1 MVVLIKRT
9 NNALRAALISV
20 FLSACTVVPGLQVS
34 STDLSGGERVGLVDK
49 FIRSNDVSADFT
61 QQVNTRLI
69 SPDLLSEMRPVKPQ
83 AQANPGLQVEMDQYS
98 YVIGVGDVL
107 NIIVWDHPELTIP
120 AGQFRSAGESGSVVH
135 PDGTIFYPYIGKV
148 SVVGKLVSEARDLI
162 ARDLAG
168 YIESP
173 QVEVSVAAYRSQ
185 RVFVTGAVAQ
195 PIVLPITNVPLT
207 VLDALNASGGLAP
220 DADWRSVVVTS
231 NNSSGPAEA
240 ALDLYAL
247 YQHGDMSQNRLLG
260 NNDIIHVPRNDGLKV
275 FVMGDVLKPETQ
287 RIDRSGL
294 TLAEA
299 LNNVGGLNERSA
311 DARGIFVLRASQQP
325 DQVVDVFQLD
335 ASVGS
340 MLILSTQFELAPMDV
355 VYVTSAPMAR
365 WNKVIS
371 QLLPSI
377 SGLYDLD
384 RLNGP

>member
-1 MVVLIKRT
+1 MVVLFKRMSSVIHG
-9 NNALRAALISV
+9 ALVAL

-34 STDLSGGERVGLVDK
+34 STDLAGGDRVGLVDK
-49 FIRSNDVSADFT
+49 FIRSDSVSTDFT
-61 QQVNTRLI
+61 QQANTRLI
-69 SPDLLSEMRPVKPQ
+69 SPALLATMRPAKPQ
-83 AQANPGLQVEMDQYS
+83 AQANPGLQVQLDQYS

-148 SVVGKLVSEARDLI
+148 NVVGKLVSDARDLI
-162 ARDLAG
+162 ARDLAS

-195 PIVLPITNVPLT
+195 PGVLPITNVPLT
-207 VLDALNASGGLAP
+207 VLDALNASGGLAV

-231 NNSSGPAEA
+231 SDGSAPTET

-260 NNDIIHVPRNDGLKV
+260 SNDIIHVPRNDGLKV

-287 RIDRSGL
+287 RIDRGGL

-311 DARGIFVLRASQQP
+311 DPRGIFVLRASQQP

-340 MLILSTQFELAPMDV
+340 MLILSTQFQLAPMDV

-384 RLNGP
+384 RIKGP

>member
-1 MVVLIKRT
+1 MVVLFKRMSSVIHG
-9 NNALRAALISV
+9 ALVAL

-34 STDLSGGERVGLVDK
+34 STDLAGGDRVGLVDK
-49 FIRSNDVSADFT
+49 FIRSDSVSTDFT
-61 QQVNTRLI
+61 QQANTRLI
-69 SPDLLSEMRPVKPQ
+69 SPALLATMRPAKPQ
-83 AQANPGLQVEMDQYS
+83 AQANPGLQVQLDQYS

-148 SVVGKLVSEARDLI
+148 NVVGKLVSDARDLI
-162 ARDLAG
+162 ARDLAS

-195 PIVLPITNVPLT
+195 PGVLPITNVPLT
-207 VLDALNASGGLAP
+207 VLDALNASGGLAV

-231 NNSSGPAEA
+231 SDGSAPTET

-260 NNDIIHVPRNDGLKV
+260 SNDIIHVPRNDGLKV

-287 RIDRSGL
+287 RIDRGGL

-311 DARGIFVLRASQQP
+311 DPRGIFVLRASQQP

-340 MLILSTQFELAPMDV
+340 MLILSTQFQLAPKDV

-384 RLNGP
+384 RIKGP

>member
-1 MVVLIKRT
+1 MVSMIKRLH
-9 NNALRAALISV
+9 NALLATLALVS
-20 FLSACTVVPGLQVS
+20 LSACMVTPGIQIS
-34 STDLSGGERVGLVDK
+34 STDVSVESRTGLVDK
-49 FIRSNDVSADFT
+49 FIRSGDVAVDFT

-69 SPDLLSEMRPVKPQ
+69 SPVLLAEMRSTKPE
-83 AQANPGLQVEMDQYS
+83 AQANPELQAQMEQYS

-120 AGQFRSAGESGSVVH
+120 AGQFRTAGESGSVVH

-148 SVVGKLVSEARDLI
+148 SVVGKHVSDAREI
-162 ARDLAG
+162 ITRDLAN

-185 RVFVTGAVAQ
+185 RVFVTGAVVQ

-207 VLDALNASGGLAP
+207 LLDALNASSGLAA
-220 DADWRSVVVTS
+220 DADWRSVVLTS
-231 NNSSGPAEA
+231 DDDSQSTET

-247 YQHGDMSQNRLLG
+247 YQYGDMSQNRLLRH
-260 NNDIIHVPRNDGLKV
+260 NDIIHVPRNDGLKV
-275 FVMGDVLKPETQ
+275 FVMGDVLRPQTQ

-299 LNNVGGLNERSA
+299 LNNVGGVNESSA
-311 DARGIFVLRASQQP
+311 DSSGIFVLRASQQP

-340 MLILSTQFELAPMDV
+340 MLILSTQFLLKPMDV
-355 VYVTSAPMAR
+355 VYVTSAPIAR

-371 QLLPSI
+371 QLIPTL
-377 SGLYDLD
+377 SGLYDID
-384 RLNGP
+384 RIRAP

>member
-1 MVVLIKRT
+1 MVSMIKRLH
-9 NNALRAALISV
+9 NALLATLALVS
-20 FLSACTVVPGLQVS
+20 LSACMVTPGIQIS
-34 STDLSGGERVGLVDK
+34 STDVGVESRTGLVDT
-49 FIRSNDVSADFT
+49 FIRSGDVAVDFT

-69 SPDLLSEMRPVKPQ
+69 SPVLLAEMRSTKPE
-83 AQANPGLQVEMDQYS
+83 AQANPELQAQMEQYS

-120 AGQFRSAGESGSVVH
+120 AGQFRTAGESGSVVH

-148 SVVGKLVSEARDLI
+148 SVVGKHVSDAREI
-162 ARDLAG
+162 ITRDLAN

-185 RVFVTGAVAQ
+185 RVFVTGAVVQ

-207 VLDALNASGGLAP
+207 LLDALNASSGLAA
-220 DADWRSVVVTS
+220 DADWRSVVLTS
-231 NNSSGPAEA
+231 DDDSQSTET

-247 YQHGDMSQNRLLG
+247 YQYGDMSQNRLLRH
-260 NNDIIHVPRNDGLKV
+260 NDIIHVPRNDGLKV
-275 FVMGDVLKPETQ
+275 FVMGDVLRPQTQ

-299 LNNVGGLNERSA
+299 LNNVGGVNESSA
-311 DARGIFVLRASQQP
+311 DSSGIFVLRASQQP

-340 MLILSTQFELAPMDV
+340 MLILSTQFLLKPMDV
-355 VYVTSAPMAR
+355 VYVTSAPIAR

-371 QLLPSI
+371 QLIPTL
-377 SGLYDLD
+377 SGLYDID
-384 RLNGP
+384 RIRAP